1 MKKSVTWVLI
11 IIIFFSLIRLEF
23 NQQHQDYYTELDAV
37 FLYGIPAPCLSSAE
51 QKPPTS
57 STGTNI
63 SLTARLL
70 QKLSLKDDKDNSF
83 QNGLFDIL
91 PVRLILLSSLWFLLM
106 FFSCQ
111 KYLLWLVKVEIW
123 LCIDFQMAQSTG
135 WLYKKL

>member
-1 MKKSVTWVLI
+1 MTWVLI

-37 FLYGIPAPCLSSAE
+37 FLYGIPAPRLSSAE

-57 STGTNI
+57 STGANI

-91 PVRLILLSSLWFLLM
+91 PVRLILLSSLWFLLV
-106 FFSCQ
+106 FFSCLTKKNYITEIFVMVGKGRNMTFYRLSNDS
-111 KYLLWLVKVEIW
+111 KYWLA
-123 LCIDFQMAQSTG
+123 L
-135 WLYKKL
+135 